1 MKVKGKIGGAVPT
14 IDTEVEAGVAT
25 IYVHV
30 GNLSVILESG
40 RGPGAVKVTTTQGA
54 RTLDVDNYA
63 IPVVTAGKAKTAATK
78 TNPARPVRASQ
89 GSRAKKDNAGYTH
102 YVVTANGQINSG
114 WWYASDAKD
123 VLKEEKENGYPIIGT
138 GARVLA
144 RVTLVRMGKDPKVNT
159 NWQFKA

>member
-1 MKVKGKIGGAVPT
+1 MRVKGKIGGAVPA
-14 IDTEVEAGVAT
+14 IETEVEAGVAT

-40 RGPGAVKVTTTQGA
+40 RGPGAVKVTTTQGD

-63 IPVVTAGKAKTAATK
+63 IPVVVPGKAKATATK
-78 TNPARPVRASQ
+78 ANPARPARAS
-89 GSRAKKDNAGYTH
+89 RRKNDDKDYTH
-102 YVVTANGQINSG
+102 YVLTADNQINSG
-114 WWYASDAKD
+114 WHYADDAKD
-123 VLKEEKENGYPIIGT
+123 ALKDGKSEGRLGA

-159 NWQFKA
+159 NWQFRA

>member
-1 MKVKGKIGGAVPT
+1 MKVKGKIGGAPVSYNVSVVDGKAT
-14 IDTEVEAGVAT
+14 ID
-25 IYVHV
+25 VHV
-30 GNLSVILESG
+30 GNLTVSILNG
-40 RGPGAVKVTTTQGA
+40 NGPGAVRTVTSQAGKS
-54 RTLDVDNYA
+54 LDVDHYTV
-63 IPVVTAGKAKTAATK
+63 PVATGGKVKAGGTKA
-78 TNPARPVRASQ
+78 NPASPARASR
-89 GSRAKKDNAGYTH
+89 GKNDNPEYTH

>member
-1 MKVKGKIGGAVPT
+1 MMITGKGKIAGQVPT
-14 IDTEVEAGVAT
+14 IEHGNGWIIVWIGDVNVKFRSGAGSNELVVQT
-25 IYVHV
+25 
-30 GNLSVILESG
+30 N
-40 RGPGAVKVTTTQGA
+40 QDA
-54 RTLDVDNYA
+54 RVLDVDSYRVGPSRSAA
-63 IPVVTAGKAKTAATK
+63 IVPKRAATK
-78 TNPARPVRASQ
+78 TNPARPARASQ

-159 NWQFKA
+159 NWQFRA